1 MSEENEDIQKNDDAL
16 GDDTH
21 SEEAPWQMQDLHDLI
36 SLQAVEEFTQVEL
49 QHILALFAGLSSL
62 ASFYQAY
69 VRTFND
75 IHTMS
80 QARGDSSCR
89 TAPFSEELYY
99 SFPTP
104 IEELVLHVMAK
115 VRELQ
120 STGRFIEYDFER
132 HSGILSIVQDPQ
144 FHEMPIHES
153 TRQKLKNFED
163 AIRIRQDRYN
173 ARGEAYKNRSH
184 IHLQSRANIIPPTQ
198 RSSSSADDAVT
209 RAQVRVVQT
218 AGQLLAQTPIRS
230 TSPMLGNYTSM
241 SSPGGMGNLSY
252 EGGSLTQSSHQLLPQ
267 NTSINS
273 SSSNGGSMA
282 IWGKKP
288 YMATFSVESL
298 SAFVSAVITHLAA
311 GQYCSL
317 NQWIPYG
324 TETRENMYY
333 QFLSKQLIGEDDLEA
348 ILADAPRFVRI
359 ANEYLQ
365 KSRAVK
371 GVLSDT
377 EAVQTQLKFKF
388 NDPTNEKQNTYL
400 TTSWVK
406 FQQAHRELIDVPS
419 GTDQQGL
426 VDAFIECNLTRV
438 SKAQYYMFA
447 YL

>member
-75 IHTMS
+75 IHNLS

-144 FHEMPIHES
+144 FHEMPLQETI
-153 TRQKLKNFED
+153 RQKLRNFED

-173 ARGEAYKNRSH
+173 ARGEAYNNKSH
-184 IHLQSRANIIPPTQ
+184 IHLHSRASIIPIQ

-209 RAQVRVVQT
+209 RSQVRVVQT

-230 TSPMLGNYTSM
+230 TSPMMGNFTIM

-252 EGGSLTQSSHQLLPQ
+252 ESGSLTQSSHQSLPQ

-282 IWGKKP
+282 
-288 YMATFSVESL
+288 V
-298 SAFVSAVITHLAA
+298 
-311 GQYCSL
+311 
-317 NQWIPYG
+317 
-324 TETRENMYY
+324 
-333 QFLSKQLIGEDDLEA
+333 
-348 ILADAPRFVRI
+348 
-359 ANEYLQ
+359 
-365 KSRAVK
+365 
-371 GVLSDT
+371 
-377 EAVQTQLKFKF
+377 
-388 NDPTNEKQNTYL
+388 
-400 TTSWVK
+400 
-406 FQQAHRELIDVPS
+406 
-419 GTDQQGL
+419 
-426 VDAFIECNLTRV
+426 
-438 SKAQYYMFA
+438 
-447 YL
+447 